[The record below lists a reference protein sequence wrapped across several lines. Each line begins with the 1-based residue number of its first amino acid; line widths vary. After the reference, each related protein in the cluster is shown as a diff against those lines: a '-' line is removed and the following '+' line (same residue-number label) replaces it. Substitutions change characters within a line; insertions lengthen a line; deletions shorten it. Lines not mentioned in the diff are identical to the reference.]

1 MVELVLVL
9 GSLFVLAVVGLLVAI
24 LVLLLRRPTP
34 ALPPEFGERLAALQ
48 ILPAMKQTAD
58 QRLPAIEKTADTLS
72 QLMVA
77 STQARMQEE
86 KTVRETLKVLH
97 ESTKHTPALA
107 TKVAVLENELKRLQ
121 TVELGVRELQNLF
134 LSTQGRGHMGEEA
147 VRNVFQHL
155 PHDMWEEQRVI
166 AGGRVDFCIHM
177 PNKRILPID
186 SKTSGLAAVNE
197 YYGLGEK
204 IAHATNE
211 DERAK
216 LLAEQGKLQ
225 TRVRSQV
232 LGKASEVAGY
242 IQPENGTLG
251 IAVQAVPDALFSILD
266 IKTRKYAADQNVQIV
281 PYGLLLPIIHV
292 LRSQN
297 QYDKLDFQGVVA
309 AMQGIRLQSDIVR
322 DVLANKFDKAQK
334 FLKSGID
341 DVQGALDAIERNT
354 QSVEGSGVTVEANTT
369 REIEKRA
376 RMKLRQVGLVESS
389 P

>member
-1 MVELVLVL
+1 MAELVFVL
-9 GSLFVLAVVGLLVAI
+9 GTLFVFAVVGLLLAI
-24 LVLLLRRPTP
+24 LILLMRRPTST
-34 ALPPEFGERLAALQ
+34 LPPDLAERLGTLQ
-48 ILPAMKQTAD
+48 MLPAMKQVAD

-107 TKVAVLENELKRLQ
+107 TKVAVLENEFKRLQ

-155 PHDMWEEQRVI
+155 PHDMWEEQRTI

-186 SKTSGLAAVNE
+186 SKTSGLSSVNE
-197 YYGLGEK
+197 YYALGEK
-204 IAHATNE
+204 IAQATTDE
-211 DERAK
+211 DRQK
-216 LLAEQGKLQ
+216 ILGEQGKLQ

-232 LGKASEVAGY
+232 LGKSSEVAFY

-251 IAVQAVPDALFSILD
+251 IAIQAVPDALFAILD
-266 IKTRKYAADQNVQIV
+266 IKTRKSAADQNVQIV

-334 FLKSGID
+334 YLRSGIE
-341 DVQGALDAIERNT
+341 DVQGALDAIQKNT
-354 QSVEGSGVTVEANTT
+354 QTVEGSGVTGEMTGE

-376 RMKLRQVGLVESS
+376 RMKLRQAGLVESS

>member
-1 MVELVLVL
+1 VADFVFII
-9 GSLFVLAVVGLLVAI
+9 GALFVLAVVGLLVAI
-24 LVLLLRRPTP
+24 LLLLLRRPVSTFSPEMTDRLATLQMLP
-34 ALPPEFGERLAALQ
+34 AL
-48 ILPAMKQTAD
+48 KQTAD
-58 QRLPAIEKTADTLS
+58 QRLPAIEKTTDTLS
-72 QLMVA
+72 QLLVA
-77 STQARMQEE
+77 STQARLQEE

-107 TKVAVLENELKRLQ
+107 TKVAVLENEFKRLQ
-121 TVELGVRELQNLF
+121 TVEVGVRELQNLF

-155 PHDMWEEQRVI
+155 PHDMWEEQRTI
-166 AGGRVDFCIHM
+166 AGGRVDFVIHL

-186 SKTSGLAAVNE
+186 SKTSGLSSVTE
-197 YYGLGEK
+197 YYALGEK
-204 IAHATNE
+204 IALATTDE
-211 DERAK
+211 DRQR
-216 LLAEQGKLQ
+216 LLADQGKLQ
-225 TRVRSQV
+225 TKVRSQV
-232 LGKASEVAGY
+232 LAKSSECASY

-251 IAVQAVPDALFSILD
+251 IAIQAVPDALFAILD
-266 IKTRKYAADQNVQIV
+266 VKTRKSAADQNVQIV

-297 QYDKLDFQGVVA
+297 QYDRLDFQGVVA

-341 DVQGALDAIERNT
+341 DVQGALDAIEKNT
-354 QSVEGSGVTVEANTT
+354 QSVEGSGVTVEVNGA

-376 RMKLRQVGLVESS
+376 RARLRQAGLVESA